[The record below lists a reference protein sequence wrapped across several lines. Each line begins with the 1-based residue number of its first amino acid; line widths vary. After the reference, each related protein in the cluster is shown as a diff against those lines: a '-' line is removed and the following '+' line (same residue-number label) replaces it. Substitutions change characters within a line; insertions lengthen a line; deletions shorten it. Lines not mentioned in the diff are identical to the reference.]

1 MHSVPLPQFHR
12 SPALAPQAAVHQPC
26 DRAHAPGVLPMLPI
40 PLRHDLKAPH
50 APDRVL
56 HDDPP
61 LGEGAVV
68 GHIRRWTWFAA
79 WLAAWRRAQPLRMQ
93 RSHADIGQ
101 VTQAVDARWQPPPQ
115 PRHGQQGEVSGRSAY
130 GGVTSTM
137 RPVVSSTA
145 TCVLSVCCFFLPLS
159 IRVRREANTWALHG
173 LLKGV
178 DNAARSGVS
187 ASGASSVRR
196 CFLPGSGRRMVSR
209 LAASSSGS
217 TRPSTRPTVECVTP
231 NRKPRTVC
239 MGYRRN
245 QMMVSKSWSRGLGA
259 KGVQPPIAAGGSG
272 DSSARVCAP
281 NDGQQLVDQLFKRR
295 DRQPGHLLEDTWMVA

>member
-101 VTQAVDARWQPPPQ
+101 VTQAADARWQPQQQ

-159 IRVRREANTWALHG
+159 IRVHREANTWALHG

-178 DNAARSGVS
+178 DNDGQ
-187 ASGASSVRR
+187 VRR
-196 CFLPGSGRRMVSR
+196 VGQRSVQRAPVFLARIGQ
-209 LAASSSGS
+209 AH
-217 TRPSTRPTVECVTP
+217 
-231 NRKPRTVC
+231 
-239 MGYRRN
+239 
-245 QMMVSKSWSRGLGA
+245 
-259 KGVQPPIAAGGSG
+259 GVAAGGFQQRQHAPKHPSDRG
-272 DSSARVCAP
+272 MRDAKQEAQDRMHGIQAQPDDGEQKLVARLGGEGRAAANSRWRV
-281 NDGQQLVDQLFKRR
+281 GRLKRSCLR
-295 DRQPGHLLEDTWMVA
+295 A